1 MKCNTHNE
9 FPRFYWMYLKVL
21 VGPLRDCKTSKN
33 IREPWFEA
41 LAGAVSRPRE
51 AGQRSISCVN
61 TIDL

>member
-1 MKCNTHNE
+1 M
-9 FPRFYWMYLKVL
+9 KVL
-21 VGPLRDCKTSKN
+21 VGTFIQEKALVDPSRPLRDCKTSKN
-33 IREPWFEA
+33 IREPSFEA